1 MHKALKRALTNWG
14 QLKSCH
20 LSLVAK
26 SLLCSYKRI
35 VIRLAYCSFTAS
47 VTPRRRAFAWNVEL
61 LLVFFS
67 RILRNPQ
74 HSGVIVTTYAGT
86 DRSSLYRIKISCSR
100 CYNISHNCA
109 SLSLYCCLCR
119 TIRPKKIPVVP
130 VSYREKIRVGRS
142 EIKFFFKYI
151 FHGFGGFFLLGDLQ

>member
-1 MHKALKRALTNWG
+1 MSNLNSHLKCRT
-14 QLKSCH
+14 
-20 LSLVAK
+20 
-26 SLLCSYKRI
+26 
-35 VIRLAYCSFTAS
+35 
-47 VTPRRRAFAWNVEL
+47 FACI
-61 LLVFFS
+61 FR

-119 TIRPKKIPVVP
+119 TIRSKKIPVVP

-142 EIKFFFKYI
+142 EINFFFKYF
-151 FHGFGGFFLLGDLQ
+151 FHGFGGWAICSRAPTSILTRDT